1 MSPVEAFE
9 ILGDPVR
16 RRILELLS
24 AEERPAGEVA
34 SRIEAEFGLTQPAV
48 SRHLRLL
55 RESGFA
61 SVRPVGT
68 KRLYALEP
76 DRLDD
81 AGRWLSE
88 LRGQWSQRLDA
99 LSTELARG
107 RREARQ
113 AQTRREGDGSERS
126 T

>member
-1 MSPVEAFE
+1 MEAFE

-16 RRILELLS
+16 RRILELLA

-34 SRIEAEFGLTQPAV
+34 TAIGSEFGLSQPAV

-55 RESGFA
+55 RENGFA

-68 KRLYALEP
+68 TRLYALEP
-76 DRLDD
+76 ERLDD
-81 AGRWLSE
+81 AGRWLSD

-107 RREARQ
+107 RREAAGASKR
-113 AQTRREGDGSERS
+113 TKRRSR
-126 T
+126 

>member
-1 MSPVEAFE
+1 MEAFE

-16 RRILELLS
+16 RRILELLA

-61 SVRPVGT
+61 SVRPAGT

-76 DRLDD
+76 DRIDD

-88 LRGQWSQRLDA
+88 LRTQWSQRLDA

-113 AQTRREGDGSERS
+113 GSNATKRS
-126 T
+126 SR

>member
-1 MSPVEAFE
+1 MEAFE

-16 RRILELLS
+16 RRILELLA

-34 SRIEAEFGLTQPAV
+34 SRIGSEFGLSQPAV

-61 SVRPVGT
+61 TVRPLGT
-68 KRLYALEP
+68 TRLYALEP

-107 RREARQ
+107 RREAGQGTSQRK
-113 AQTRREGDGSERS
+113 RRSR
-126 T
+126 